1 MPVAIF
7 SLGLTLHPLLCS
19 LASHS
24 STRVITGPT
33 SHSRDIKQVTLLAK
47 AGVSQDRRQPYEA
60 GTGDPRPR
68 SQGAGGTWLQP
79 EHLGPEPPLSHLWAL
94 VPSYEMKE
102 HSGT

>member
-7 SLGLTLHPLLCS
+7 SSGLTLHPLLCS

-47 AGVSQDRRQPYEA
+47 AGVSQETAIQGRDWRSKTLFSRSWRHLA
-60 GTGDPRPR
+60 AARAPRTR
-68 SQGAGGTWLQP
+68 AS
-79 EHLGPEPPLSHLWAL
+79 L
-94 VPSYEMKE
+94 VPSLGF
-102 HSGT
+102 GT